1 MLNLLFQN
9 VEYNNSI
16 FTQLFLAKKKV
27 NISTLS
33 YTDKKERKNSNHAD
47 VIVATTYR
55 SIHHQR
61 SIGTVPAL
69 AVHSVR
75 AFSLCGRESESQHA
89 GLFLCFHGPV

>member
-33 YTDKKERKNSNHAD
+33 YTDKKKEK
-47 VIVATTYR
+47 IATM
-55 SIHHQR
+55 
-61 SIGTVPAL
+61 L
-69 AVHSVR
+69 M
-75 AFSLCGRESESQHA
+75 
-89 GLFLCFHGPV
+89 